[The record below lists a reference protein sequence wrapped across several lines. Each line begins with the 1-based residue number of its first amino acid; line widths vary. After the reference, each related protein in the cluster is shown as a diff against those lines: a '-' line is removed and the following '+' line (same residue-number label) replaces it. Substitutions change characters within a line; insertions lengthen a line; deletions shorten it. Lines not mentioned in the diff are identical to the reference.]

1 MTAALVALYAC
12 APRPATAA
20 TSPEAAAVRAW
31 RIGHEAEVLREFAD
45 LLAIPDV
52 ASDSVNIH
60 RNAAALVSM
69 LERRGIHARTLVDA
83 TKVLD
88 AIKDPLTGYYD
99 PRDPFTALPKAA
111 SLPYQGVSVRNAPPW
126 IGIVYS

>member
-1 MTAALVALYAC
+1 MH
-12 APRPATAA
+12 
-20 TSPEAAAVRAW
+20 AW

-69 LERRGIHARTLVDA
+69 LERRGIHARTLDLPGSPPAVFGEFRPA
-83 TKVLD
+83 TGVEGQRLNRRLCD
-88 AIKDPLTGYYD
+88 HVRGA
-99 PRDPFTALPKAA
+99 AL
-111 SLPYQGVSVRNAPPW
+111 GERR
-126 IGIVYS
+126 